1 MGIVCGGRT
10 HVGKRENNEDALLVD
25 GQLGLFVVADG
36 MGGYEGGEV
45 ASRLAVETIYD
56 FVASARGDDLATGPI
71 HYEPSKLHE
80 ENLLGAAVA
89 AAHQSIVSRR
99 QGSVIEMGSTVVA
112 VLVADG
118 HLVVA
123 HVGDSRLYRLRD
135 GELLAM
141 TRDHSAREELKA
153 MGYVDTRYTNRH
165 QLTRAL
171 GVEHA
176 SQADVAR
183 HEMCLGDAYLLCS
196 DGMYEPLEETDLKM
210 ALRLSP
216 GEGCEYLIS
225 RALEYG
231 GVDNLT
237 GLILHVAKD

>member
-1 MGIVCGGRT
+1 M
-10 HVGKRENNEDALLVD
+10 GKRENNEDALLAD

-56 FVASARGDDLATGPI
+56 FVASARADDSTGPI
-71 HYEPSKLHE
+71 HYEPSKSYE

-89 AAHQSIVSRR
+89 AAHQAIVSRR
-99 QGSVIEMGSTVVA
+99 QGRVIEMGSTVVA
-112 VLVADG
+112 VLVGDG